1 MLSLAGCT
9 TDFALGPPYLPC
21 APDGSCRSGCH
32 CLDGKVCVPQD
43 PFAGPEACADP
54 DRIRCQENR
63 DCLAVGCTCRGGY
76 CEPGVPGADPA
87 LCQPGEPPFSCVE
100 PGEIILVDSELDG
113 VQAGNATTLRRA
125 LEMAAARPGPRRIAF
140 SQTVQEILVNSALPP
155 VPSLCVLDG
164 YNSHEATPVIIQPSS
179 ATGAEFDGLTID
191 GAGIIVLH
199 LRVQGFNGAGV
210 RVRPGSDGVHLYR
223 LDLRENG
230 LGLSVGG
237 PEAKTTRVYL
247 SRLLEIPSGSCLP
260 EEIHDGSE
268 AAALYDVH
276 RVVANRQGG
285 VRIENADDVLI
296 EGAWV
301 GFSNLPADLD
311 GWHNPALGNGGDG
324 ILLDGVHRA
333 HLGALHLP
341 EQAAQRLLWDGPSSL
356 AAGRAGEAAIHLVR
370 SGDIRLH
377 GVQVN
382 DTPVFDPYDES
393 GGPGLVIEE
402 NDGSV
407 WYGGTAADRDAAGW
421 QLNIVHTETTTG
433 ILVRNPG
440 APVWL
445 RGIQVQCYWGFCNLP
460 ALDFV
465 APQGQVTLAH
475 FSVVGEFRVPPL
487 RASGPGGMSATN
499 CLFKNDLS
507 GSEAS
512 DTLVQVEGDVQ
523 VAFQSLVRW
532 NLPELCTGFSCGN
545 VTVSKDMIFFNAA
558 PGCFTVNN
566 SAAWPDTPQCP
577 GVDIGQDLG
586 LDLNGIGDGDFVC
599 APDVGCF
606 ECQSTACRAACP

>member
-9 TDFALGPPYLPC
+9 ADFALGPPYIPC
-21 APDGSCRSGCH
+21 APDGSCRNGCA

-54 DRIRCQENR
+54 NRLRCQENR
-63 DCLAVGCTCRGGY
+63 DCLAVGCTCRGGF
-76 CEPGVPGADPA
+76 CEPGAVGADPV
-87 LCQPGEPPFSCVE
+87 LCEPGKPPFSCVE
-100 PGEIILVDSELDG
+100 PGEIIVVDSALDG
-113 VQAGNATTLRRA
+113 AQAGNATTLRRA
-125 LEMAAARPGPRRIAF
+125 LEIAAARPGPRRIAF
-140 SQTVQEILVNSALPP
+140 AQTVQEIRVNSALPP

-164 YNSHEATPVIIQPSS
+164 YTGHPATPVVIRPSPMPV
-179 ATGAEFDGLTID
+179 ADFDGLTID
-191 GAGIIVLH
+191 GAGVIVLN

-237 PEAKTTRVYL
+237 PEAKTTRLYF
-247 SRLLEIPSGSCLP
+247 SRLLEIPPGSCLP
-260 EEIHDGSE
+260 EETHDGGE

-285 VRIENADDVLI
+285 VRIENAEDVLL

-301 GFSNLPADLD
+301 GFSNLPEDYDAH
-311 GWHNPALGNGGDG
+311 GNTALGNGGDG

-333 HLGALHLP
+333 HLGAFHLP
-341 EQAAQRLLWDGPSSL
+341 EQAAQSYLWDGPSSL
-356 AAGRAGEAAIHLVR
+356 AAGRAGEAAIHIVR
-370 SGDIRLH
+370 GGDIHLQ

-382 DTPVFDPYDES
+382 DTPVLNPYDQS

-402 NDGSV
+402 NDGPV
-407 WYGGTAADRDAAGW
+407 WYGATAAERGAAGW

-445 RGIQVQCYWGFCNLP
+445 RGIQVQCFWGFCNMP
-460 ALDFV
+460 ALDIV

-475 FSVVGEFRVPPL
+475 LSVVGEFRVPPL
-487 RASGPGGMSATN
+487 RVIGPGGMTAAN
-499 CLFKNDLS
+499 CLFKNALAAP
-507 GSEAS
+507 EAS
-512 DTLVQVEGDVQ
+512 DTLVQAEGDVQ
-523 VAFQSLVRW
+523 VAFRSLVRW
-532 NLPELCTGFSCGN
+532 NFPLLCTGSACGE
-545 VTVSKDMIFFNAA
+545 VTSPNDIIVIGEIA
-558 PGCFTVNN
+558 GCKTVNN

-577 GVDIGQDLG
+577 GVDRGEDLG
-586 LDLNGIGDGDFVC
+586 LDLNGIGDGGYVC
-599 APDVGCF
+599 APDIGCF